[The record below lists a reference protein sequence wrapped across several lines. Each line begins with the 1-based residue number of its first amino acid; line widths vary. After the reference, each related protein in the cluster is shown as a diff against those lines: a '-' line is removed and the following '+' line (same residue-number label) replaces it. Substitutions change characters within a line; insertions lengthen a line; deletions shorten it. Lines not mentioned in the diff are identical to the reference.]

1 MLLELFTIIKYHFI
15 YFYNNN
21 FVFQYDSLKEVARM
35 EKIFNKLSE
44 KHKNKLKF
52 DFNERINNVKLAI

>member
-35 EKIFNKLSE
+35 EKNFNKLSE
-44 KHKNKLKF
+44 KHNNKLKF